1 MKISQNNSQ
10 RLTVILLMTLDSYR
24 ILIGSFY
31 SIFVPQI
38 CPDKPTH
45 SFNGTNYYGHYNS
58 TELSYHAC
66 TLEDNVTDLTD
77 FNKFV
82 LAFNA
87 FTALLML
94 IAFIVEFR
102 RENWIINHLDVDA
115 TKPDSNLRVE
125 IEGYTKMK
133 KSITSK
139 NVRYL
144 TIFISVGIVSLINCA
159 VSAALIAF
167 YFDGLKTVTTFLTNT
182 LLIGMRIVKSINVA
196 RTCQLEMKAQSVN
209 LSEPTTFNTID
220 TKYRIHPET
229 TEHKISEQNPMVP
242 LTLKVKTTPNGVVLI

>member
-1 MKISQNNSQ
+1 MNISQNNSQ

-24 ILIGSFY
+24 IIIGSFY

-45 SFNGTNYYGHYNS
+45 SFNGTNYYYGNS
-58 TELSYHAC
+58 TEIQYHAC

-133 KSITSK
+133 KSITRK

-229 TEHKISEQNPMVP
+229 TEHKISEQNPMVS
-242 LTLKVKTTPNGVVLI
+242 KTAV